1 MGVSYTVYLGP
12 YIEAPNPL
20 KPSKRE
26 FHGCPKHM
34 TPSSDKFC
42 SKCGEPI
49 KLLSVP
55 SKGRVEFNV
64 YEEFD
69 DSLAELHEECRPSE
83 KQDVAIFQ
91 PNKGKFGLRFRAY
104 DAEVV
109 PLNET
114 VILDEVNRMK
124 STYAKEIERIK
135 EVFGSAEV
143 KWGAIAY
150 AS

>member
-1 MGVSYTVYLGP
+1 MGTSYTVYLGP

-20 KPSKRE
+20 KASKRE

-42 SKCGEPI
+42 NKCGAAI

-55 SKGRVEFNV
+55 STSRASLDTYK
-64 YEEFD
+64 EFD
-69 DSLAELHEECRPSE
+69 DSLWELGDDCRPNE
-83 KQDVAIFQ
+83 KQDFAIFQ
-91 PNKGKFGLRFRAY
+91 PNKGKFGLKFRAY

-114 VILDEVNRMK
+114 IIVGDVTRFK
-124 STYAKEIERIK
+124 TVFAKEIERIK
-135 EVFGSAEV
+135 KVFGSAEV

>member
-1 MGVSYTVYLGP
+1 MGTSYTVYLGP

-20 KPSKRE
+20 KASKRE

-34 TPSSDKFC
+34 TPSSAKFC
-42 SKCGEPI
+42 TECGTAI

-55 SKGRVEFNV
+55 STSRADFNTYKEFN
-64 YEEFD
+64 
-69 DSLAELHEECRPSE
+69 DSLWELGDDDRPSE
-83 KQDVAIFQ
+83 KADSAIFA
-91 PNKGKFGLRFRAY
+91 PNKGKFGFRFRAY
-104 DAEVV
+104 DAEIV

-114 VILDEVNRMK
+114 IIVGDVSRF
-124 STYAKEIERIK
+124 TTVFAKEIARIK